1 MKSKRSLPLSQ
12 KLATAPYPYPDESS
26 PQTYRPI
33 SLIHFY
39 IIISPT
45 SKYLKWPF
53 PSCQVRSQTINTVG
67 AAASTASAH
76 MYIL

>member
-1 MKSKRSLPLSQ
+1 MESRCSLPRSQ
-12 KLATAPYPYPDESS
+12 KLATASYPDPDESS
-26 PQTYRPI
+26 PQTYHPI

-39 IIISPT
+39 IILSPT

-53 PSCQVRSQTINTVG
+53 PSRQVRSQTMNTVG